1 MNCFAEMQVSNI
13 RLQLVSSQAIKMNE
27 NILFYIFLSSNYKL
41 TALNLKFGSIKVS
54 MMNCVDVT
62 NVDEFNFVAMSIN
75 VFVNRS
81 IPILLYFFKREWE
94 RVKKTNN
101 KQTTNIC
108 QFVFTMKLPWE
119 FSAKRDPLP
128 NSINRSNEQ
137 YRRFS
142 LLLNSIF

>member
-81 IPILLYFFKREWE
+81 IPILLYFFKRE
-94 RVKKTNN
+94 
-101 KQTTNIC
+101 
-108 QFVFTMKLPWE
+108 
-119 FSAKRDPLP
+119 
-128 NSINRSNEQ
+128 
-137 YRRFS
+137 
-142 LLLNSIF
+142 